1 MAKSRR
7 KTCFLTKK
15 ASEIVK
21 NLSEEYGLSINPD
34 LKVEERCSVG
44 MRQRIEIL
52 KVLYQ
57 DADIIIFDEPTA
69 VLVPQGIDEALKT
82 LKHLTASRGKSIL
95 LLHISCRKSWTCG
108 PGSYYE
114 KR

>member
-1 MAKSRR
+1 M
-7 KTCFLTKK
+7 TEKK

-34 LKVEERCSVG
+34 LKVEECSVG

-69 VLVPQGIDEALKT
+69 VLVPQEIDELLKT
-82 LKHLTASRGKSIL
+82 SETSGKPWKKH
-95 LLHISCRKSWTCG
+95 
-108 PGSYYE
+108 YYYYT
-114 KR
+114 